1 MNYIIAG
8 IFSGIIMA
16 SVTLSVVPF
25 TIFLL
30 AKNPTPGFKIFLARV
45 PPIYITMG
53 LVIVSYPLCIL
64 VGGIAGLL
72 YSMSIN
78 EFPRAGLG
86 SQNMAFSIT
95 TVVFGIG
102 ISSTLVF
109 LLRQAYIS
117 IAILT
122 LVFVGNFGWI
132 LPFLAKMSV

>member
-8 IFSGIIMA
+8 IFSGLIMA
-16 SVTLSVVPF
+16 SATLSVVPF

-30 AKNPTPGFKIFLARV
+30 AKNPTPSFKTFIDRV

-53 LVIVSYPLCIL
+53 LVVVSYPLCIL

-78 EFPRAGLG
+78 EFPGAGLG
-86 SQNMAFSIT
+86 SQNMAFSISA
-95 TVVFGIG
+95 VIFGIG

-122 LVFVGNFGWI
+122 LIFVGNFGWL
-132 LPFLAKMSV
+132 LPFLAKKSV